1 MNYGVGHRR
10 GSDLALLW
18 HRPVATAPTG
28 PLTWEAPYATGAA
41 LKKKKERK
49 KKNKG
54 QKQTNKQK
62 NQSGTAASCGIGR
75 RCASDLALLW
85 LWHKLIGAALI

>member
-41 LKKKKERK
+41 LKKKKKEKRK
-49 KKNKG
+49 TKDKN
-54 QKQTNKQK
+54 KQTNKK
-62 NQSGTAASCGIGR
+62 TNQ
-75 RCASDLALLW
+75 ALPQVV
-85 LWHKLIGAALI
+85 A